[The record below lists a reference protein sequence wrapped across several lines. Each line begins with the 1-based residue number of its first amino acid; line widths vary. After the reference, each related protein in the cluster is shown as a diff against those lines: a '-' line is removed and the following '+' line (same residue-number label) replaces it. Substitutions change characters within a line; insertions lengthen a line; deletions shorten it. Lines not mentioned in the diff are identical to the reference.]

1 MITTS
6 PAITPLRTPNDA
18 TQFCADV
25 TAKLDAFENILAEET
40 AHVASA
46 RLPQF
51 VALMQSKSEA
61 AGAYLQA
68 IEALKRQIE
77 ALKQLAPEALGRL
90 RDRHEA
96 LRMAIQ
102 HNMRTL
108 ATVKAVSEKLL
119 RDVTA
124 DTLRSRAPG
133 TYGSG
138 AEMTPLRRETLTTPI
153 LMSKRF

>member
-1 MITTS
+1 MITTLS
-6 PAITPLRTPNDA
+6 TTMPIENANDA
-18 TQFCADV
+18 AHFCANV
-25 TAKLDAFENILAEET
+25 TAKLDAFEAILAEET

-51 VALMQSKSEA
+51 VALTQSKSEA

-77 ALKQLAPEALGRL
+77 VLKHLAPEALGRL

-133 TYGSG
+133 TYGAG